1 MDKNDN
7 FALHAVV
14 VKKPTDLKDAQS
26 IADKFIKNVN
36 RHFVRDTK
44 SSFRFRNIPKQKFNK
59 FKTKKINDKI
69 SLIFGE
75 LKPENHHLKGSGILD
90 YFKAPVNYV
99 SDKVKTIGKYFSP
112 KLDGYNNKS
121 TKTISKYGNMPV
133 LSMQIFRTP
142 LSSKVDMFLNALSFG
157 KLNTIK
163 KKYGFD
169 EFFHLALV
177 CNLGSKNIMCQKN
190 SVVDITEAYKEK
202 ENTEVFNVDMM
213 DKTFTINDMLSK
225 TRARLGDKAFFEY
238 DMLSHNC
245 QHFVANLLES
255 EGLYNEDVKKFVYQE
270 ISEII
275 KEIPSFSKY
284 LIRGTTDL
292 DALINKLTGGM
303 HPSYPLY
310 GGSRNTMDKI
320 GRMVG
325 GGKMDRL
332 QYDEM
337 RDNEGV
343 GFIRPNKND
352 LLHRTALPL
361 NPPRYDDVFPKIA
374 VPYGK
379 LQIPKKGKMKI
390 DDEGPEG
397 GNKGQ
402 FFMRALMASK
412 NPKLNKN
419 FEKINRKK
427 FQNAEGKHYFDIKE
441 AKKVSGNA
449 VARTFKDADD
459 KEFHNH
465 LIKKFGLTGK
475 VKELRKLSGGSF
487 HMPSILEGGASGNY
501 DAINKVIK
509 SLKKISGSREL
520 SPKEKEIETMMK
532 EMKKQMIK
540 TKASIRSSNISTAK
554 TKKKLEKT
562 EEEFLRKKN
571 YKGLIPIPPALAEYS
586 SQSYDSGNNKI
597 KKKIQVKNNT
607 LYDKIV
613 KFYEYRTEI
622 KKYTNEIERLE
633 YNYEHKKNII
643 MREEVIPQATQLI
656 KDEWKENVSK
666 GKAPPKKQRQQTIF
680 DNHTKTFKPR
690 FDAIE
695 EEIGLNQ
702 QRLLLKQVQKLDDD
716 LNLDWKIR
724 GILLEHKLEDID
736 KDNTEQYIENKI
748 KAKEKKND
756 ERNLVQANRFLDE
769 MLRDYKGS
777 NLTLEKLAGIE
788 PIGML
793 SNIETNGIN
802 IRELARN
809 RLQQQQ
815 QQQ

>member
-7 FALHAVV
+7 YALHALV
-14 VKKPTDLKDAQS
+14 VKKPIDLKDAQS

-99 SDKVKTIGKYFSP
+99 SDKVGMIGKYFSP

-142 LSSKVDMFLNALSFG
+142 LSNKVNTFLNALSFG

-190 SVVDITEAYKEK
+190 SVVDITEAYKDK

-213 DKTFTINDMLSK
+213 GKTFTINDMLSK
-225 TRARLGDKAFFEY
+225 TRERLGDKAFFEY

-255 EGLYNEDVKKFVYQE
+255 EGLFKPDVKAFVYQE

-303 HPSYPLY
+303 HPSYPLT

-325 GGKMDRL
+325 GNMDRE
-332 QYDEM
+332 QYDVM

-343 GFIRPNKND
+343 EFIRPNKND

-361 NPPRYDDVFPKIA
+361 NPPRYDDAFPKIA

-379 LQIPKKGKMKI
+379 LQIPKKGGMKRKSDEYKTPAYDMSYYYDEYMHLLREHKENYTGI
-390 DDEGPEG
+390 MNELNNAEPNEDVKADLKVIEDFHNVIDAFKHHISFKNLKNRETGTQKPFPYSLDQLEQILENYDILMMNFQDHNEEYSEEDDEGPEG
-397 GNKGQ
+397 GNRGQ
-402 FFMRALMASK
+402 FFMKALMASK
-412 NPKLNKN
+412 NPKLNKG
-419 FEKINRKK
+419 FKKINKKK

-449 VARTFKDADD
+449 VARTIKDADD
-459 KEFHNH
+459 KKFHNH

-475 VKELRKLSGGSF
+475 IKELKKLSGGNF
-487 HMPSILEGGASGNY
+487 HMPSILEGGANGNY
-501 DAINKVIK
+501 DALNKVIK
-509 SLKKISGSREL
+509 SLKKISVSREL
-520 SPKEKEIETMMK
+520 SPKEKEIGEMMK
-532 EMKKQMIK
+532 DMKKQMIK
-540 TKASIRSSNISTAK
+540 TNSSFRSSNISTEK
-554 TKKKLEKT
+554 TKAKLEKT
-562 EEEFLRKKN
+562 EKEFRRKKN
-571 YKGLIPIPPALAEYS
+571 YRGLIPIPPALEAYNKEQESGRYS
-586 SQSYDSGNNKI
+586 SGRKKLTGEQLEKKRKYDRELLA
-597 KKKIQVKNNT
+597 KKKA
-607 LYDKIV
+607 L
-613 KFYEYRTEI
+613 
-622 KKYTNEIERLE
+622 KKAQE
-633 YNYEHKKNII
+633 
-643 MREEVIPQATQLI
+643 
-656 KDEWKENVSK
+656 
-666 GKAPPKKQRQQTIF
+666 
-680 DNHTKTFKPR
+680 
-690 FDAIE
+690 
-695 EEIGLNQ
+695 
-702 QRLLLKQVQKLDDD
+702 
-716 LNLDWKIR
+716 
-724 GILLEHKLEDID
+724 
-736 KDNTEQYIENKI
+736 
-748 KAKEKKND
+748 EKK
-756 ERNLVQANRFLDE
+756 E
-769 MLRDYKGS
+769 
-777 NLTLEKLAGIE
+777 
-788 PIGML
+788 
-793 SNIETNGIN
+793 
-802 IRELARN
+802 
-809 RLQQQQ
+809 
-815 QQQ
+815 